1 MDNLQILF
9 LALLLQITNSKI
21 TLLCLCSMIFMKYI
35 NLTQFTSFL
44 TLCLTTYTF
53 YGFSGVIYM
62 LFSTLTTFLIVL
74 SYWCNLNSVNYL
86 EKYND
91 LGFNKNNVDINN
103 KLAVVEEYRNNV
115 IEYVYLKLK
124 LTEDKRDKISDLYNT
139 ACHNLDVLI
148 DKLYRDLC
156 KLVLYIRR
164 KTNHIDTLNNM
175 YNYYDKCIELK
186 YKFNNLC
193 NNNYFNEDK
202 YKNRI
207 PINDRTIL
215 DEDIDNY
222 INADKNNNIIPN
234 LDMNEEKLNDLLGIN
249 SMTREQKE
257 NIDRMTNE
265 LMKGMNFESLLKGI

>member
-1 MDNLQILF
+1 
-9 LALLLQITNSKI
+9 
-21 TLLCLCSMIFMKYI
+21 
-35 NLTQFTSFL
+35 
-44 TLCLTTYTF
+44 
-53 YGFSGVIYM
+53 M

-103 KLAVVEEYRNNV
+103 KLAVVGEYRNNV

-207 PINDRTIL
+207 PINEKTIL

-222 INADKNNNIIPN
+222 INTDKNNNIIPN